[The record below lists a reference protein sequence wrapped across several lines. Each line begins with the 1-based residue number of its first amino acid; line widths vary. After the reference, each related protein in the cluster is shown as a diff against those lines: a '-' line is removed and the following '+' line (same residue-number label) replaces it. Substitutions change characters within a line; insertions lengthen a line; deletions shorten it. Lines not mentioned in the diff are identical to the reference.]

1 MLNIVHKKKKPF
13 TFKNRNIFS
22 VYSYMKMRD
31 SLIILSCLLVN
42 LGARY
47 NVYRDLYGF
56 FFISG
61 AGMYSTKLYI
71 PKIYDRFEILYEPVI
86 VYRRIWIDV

>member
-1 MLNIVHKKKKPF
+1 MLNIEHKKKNPF
-13 TFKNRNIFS
+13 TFKIINIFS

-47 NVYRDLYGF
+47 NVYSDLYGLF
-56 FFISG
+56 SSQG
-61 AGMYSTKLYI
+61 QACTKLYI

>member
-1 MLNIVHKKKKPF
+1 MQCILVHENEGFANNSFMF
-13 TFKNRNIFS
+13 T
-22 VYSYMKMRD
+22 
-31 SLIILSCLLVN
+31 VN

-56 FFISG
+56 FSSQG
-61 AGMYSTKLYI
+61 QACTKLYI